1 MSVSHWAAAGAILLA
16 TIGAHLLI
24 LRRSPY
30 LRLHMLLWL
39 GAMGAGAAMVV
50 PVLIARHLLEQWAA
64 IDPVSGTGGQVTLL
78 LYAFLVVAPLEQGMV
93 VAAVAGFWRMRRLR
107 IRAGLSRQLETAEG
121 VAFAASASLGF
132 ACVRDVV
139 YLLDYGVGWLDVARA
154 AMALACF
161 VLLSS
166 FWGYALGRH
175 AHRGLS
181 GRQFSGA
188 WLAATIFTA
197 VSNQMVF
204 RGGVGSLLALL
215 PLVLTMLVV
224 GWVLWRNAQPTG
236 HSSSGGRF
244 SILTSA
250 PAPSL
255 DTIREAFR
263 RHDRPITL
271 RWISFGALVTTGMI
285 AAGVVGAVVV
295 GHKVGLDFSA
305 VDRHDAGADAM
316 APVALLGIGVLAAF
330 PAAGYLLARAS
341 GTRSVLEPAMGASLA
356 MLLVLVFMGMLAPA
370 SVVFAIAFAPI
381 AFALSCAG
389 AWLGLGS

>member
-1 MSVSHWAAAGAILLA
+1 MDAAQWAVVAMVLALAI
-16 TIGAHLLI
+16 GGHLLV
-24 LRRSPY
+24 LHRSAY
-30 LRLHMLLWL
+30 LRLHLSLWL
-39 GAMGAGAAMVV
+39 GALGAGAVMLA
-50 PVLIARHLLEQWAA
+50 PVLVLRHLLEQWAA
-64 IDPVSGTGGQVTLL
+64 IDPVAGSGGQVTLL
-78 LYAFLVVAPLEQGMV
+78 LYAFLVAAPLEQGVV
-93 VAAVAGFWRMRRLR
+93 VAAVAGFWRLRRMR
-107 IRAGLSRQLETAEG
+107 IRAGLSRQLETVEG
-121 VAFAASASLGF
+121 VAFAASAALGF
-132 ACVRDVV
+132 ASARDVAF
-139 YLLDYGVGWLDVARA
+139 LLDYGMGWLDVVRA
-154 AMALACF
+154 LLALVCF

-166 FWGYALGRH
+166 SWGYALGRH

-181 GRQFSGA
+181 SRQFSAA
-188 WLAATIFTA
+188 WIAATIFTA
-197 VSNQMVF
+197 VTNQMIF

-224 GWVLWRNAQPTG
+224 GWVLWRNMQPSG
-236 HSSSGGRF
+236 QSSSGGRF
-244 SILTSA
+244 SLLTSA

-263 RHDRPITL
+263 RHDRPVTL

-285 AAGVVGAVVV
+285 TAGVTGAVVV
-295 GHKVGLDFSA
+295 GHQVGLDFSA

-316 APVALLGIGVLAAF
+316 APIALLGIGALAAF

-356 MLLVLVFMGMLAPA
+356 MVLVLVFMGMLAPT

>member
-1 MSVSHWAAAGAILLA
+1 MSAAHWVVVTAALMAAVAG
-16 TIGAHLLI
+16 HLLV
-24 LRRSPY
+24 LRRSSY
-30 LRLHMLLWL
+30 LRLHMPLWL
-39 GAMGAGAAMVV
+39 GTTAVGAIMLA
-50 PVLIARHLLEQWAA
+50 PVLLVRHLLEQWAA
-64 IDPVSGTGGQVTLL
+64 IDPVTGSGGQVTLL
-78 LYAFLVVAPLEQGMV
+78 LYAFLVVAPLEQGLV
-93 VAAVAGFWRMRRLR
+93 VAAVAGFWRMRRMR

-121 VAFAASASLGF
+121 VAFAASAALGF
-132 ACVRDVV
+132 ATARDVV
-139 YLLDYGVGWLDVARA
+139 FLLDYGRGWLDVARA
-154 AMALACF
+154 ALALLCF
-161 VLLSS
+161 ILLSS

-181 GRQFSGA
+181 GRRFSAA
-188 WLAATIFTA
+188 WIAATIFTA
-197 VSNQMVF
+197 VTNQMLF

-215 PLVLTMLVV
+215 PLVITMLVV
-224 GWVLWRNAQPTG
+224 GWVLWRNARPADVG
-236 HSSSGGRF
+236 SSSGRL

-285 AAGVVGAVVV
+285 TAGVAGAVVV
-295 GHKVGLDFSA
+295 GHEVGLDFSA
-305 VDRHDAGADAM
+305 VDRPDAGADAM
-316 APVALLGIGVLAAF
+316 APIALLGIGVLAAF
-330 PAAGYLLARAS
+330 PMAGYLLARAS

-356 MLLVLVFMGMLAPA
+356 MVLVLVFMGMLAPT

-381 AFALSCAG
+381 AFGLSCAG

>member
-1 MSVSHWAAAGAILLA
+1 MSAAHWATVAFVLAAVVSGHFFA
-16 TIGAHLLI
+16 
-24 LRRSPY
+24 LRRSSY
-30 LRLHMLLWL
+30 LRLHMPLWL
-39 GAMGAGAAMVV
+39 GAAGAGAVMLV
-50 PVLIARHLLEQWAA
+50 PVLVARHLLEQWAA
-64 IDPVSGTGGQVTLL
+64 IDPVAGAGGQVTLL
-78 LYAFLVVAPLEQGMV
+78 LYAFLVVAPLEQGLV
-93 VAAVAGFWRMRRLR
+93 VAAVAGFWRMRRMR

-121 VAFAASASLGF
+121 VAFAASAALGF
-132 ACVRDVV
+132 ACARDVV
-139 YLLDYGVGWLDVARA
+139 FLLDYGRGWLDVARA
-154 AMALACF
+154 VLALLCF

-175 AHRGLS
+175 AHRGMS

-197 VSNQMVF
+197 VSNQMLF

-215 PLVLTMLVV
+215 PLVLTMLMV
-224 GWVLWRNAQPTG
+224 GWVLWRNTQPADT
-236 HSSSGGRF
+236 SSSGGRF

-271 RWISFGALVTTGMI
+271 RWIAFGALVTTGI
-285 AAGVVGAVVV
+285 ITAGVAGAVIV

-305 VDRHDAGADAM
+305 VDRPDAGSEAM
-316 APVALLGIGVLAAF
+316 APIALLGIGVLVAF

-341 GTRSVLEPAMGASLA
+341 GTRSVLEPAMAASLA
-356 MLLVLVFMGMLAPA
+356 MALVLVFMGMLAPA

-381 AFALSCAG
+381 AFALTCAG